1 MAVPRAVKK
10 QADEAQRLFEQRNGD
25 PERVET
31 PEPPP
36 ADQIPEPQKVETDP
50 QTAPVEA
57 KPENWE
63 LRYRN
68 YKAGT
73 DETIHQLRQENAALR
88 GEVSTLKDSME
99 GQRDKAPAQS
109 GFLSDEEREEYGD
122 LADIIERVAKQMV
135 ERELAPTRQKVESI
149 AERSAETERERFE
162 DGLTRRVK
170 DWKVIN
176 EDPRFI
182 AWLNE
187 VDDFS
192 GQPRTTLIH
201 HAAASRD
208 IERVAAF
215 FNAFKE
221 LPGGTPPARAQRDP
235 KEREFP
241 GTHRGDGEPPA
252 SGQKRTYS
260 NDEIRVLYEQKRRGF
275 YQGRDQEWRAIEADI
290 SAAVAEGRIR

>member
-10 QADEAQRLFEQRNGD
+10 QAEEAQRLFEQRNGD
-25 PERVET
+25 PAVVET

-36 ADQIPEPQKVETDP
+36 TDQTPEPPEVETDP
-50 QTAPVEA
+50 PPAPVEA

-73 DETIHQLRQENAALR
+73 DETIHQLRQETAALR
-88 GEVSTLKDSME
+88 GEVAALKEKQVEATHASS
-99 GQRDKAPAQS
+99 S
-109 GFLSDEEREEYGD
+109 GFLTDEEREEYGD
-122 LADIIERVAKQMV
+122 LAGLIERVAKQMV
-135 ERELAPTRQKVESI
+135 ERELAPTRQKVDSI
-149 AERSAETERERFE
+149 EERSAETERDRFE
-162 DGLTRRVK
+162 DGLTKRVK

-192 GQPRTTLIH
+192 GQQRTTLIH
-201 HAAASRD
+201 HAAAARD

-215 FNAFKE
+215 FTAFTKE
-221 LPGGTPPARAQRDP
+221 LPGGTPPVPPKRDP
-235 KEREFP
+235 RAREFP
-241 GTHRGDGEPPA
+241 EAHRGEGEPPA

-260 NDEIRVLYEQKRRGF
+260 NDEIRSLYDQKRRGA
-275 YQGRDQEWRAIEADI
+275 YKDRDQEWRSIEADI